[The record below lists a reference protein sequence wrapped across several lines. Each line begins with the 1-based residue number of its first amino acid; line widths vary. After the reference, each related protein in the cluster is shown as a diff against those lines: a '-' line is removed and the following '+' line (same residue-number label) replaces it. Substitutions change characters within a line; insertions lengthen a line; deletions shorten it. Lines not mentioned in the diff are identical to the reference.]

1 MAKGGGSNA
10 GRLAVAGG
18 AIVVLVGAFWFFG
31 ADFGDE
37 GEVLVEAPEVTASAA
52 ETDAGSSNA
61 GAVAEET
68 EPSTAERVASEA
80 TAIEL
85 PVFDTVRVEADGM
98 MVVAGRW
105 IIGEEVEVVLDITP
119 VVRAEVDGTGQFVA
133 ITMIEPSAQPRMLS
147 LVGDPDGARVQSAE
161 TILIAPFTTPAPL
174 EPVAEAEGVAESEMA
189 EQAGTDRE
197 GEPLGVGEPVSE
209 TGETDAESDDTQQ
222 DEQVI
227 VAEAVPAAE
236 ENVSQEES
244 IEAEQQPV
252 AGAEED
258 TVSGAVEQTTE
269 DTVAAVESPAPAET
283 AEAEVADAIAPG
295 TASEPNVPEV
305 EPVAESESADEAAPP
320 VMTGGA
326 EDSTAAEET
335 IAEASE
341 PVADV
346 VGQEAPSAA
355 NESAES
361 AEEKEPVIEE
371 ETVAESTAPTA
382 PALIV
387 ADEEGVRVMTD
398 EIPSSGISVDTISYD
413 LEGRVVVSGRGL
425 PIHAVRIYL
434 DNAPIAETNTGES
447 GRWEVRLD
455 AVDPGVYTMRVDLVA
470 EDGSV
475 EARIELPF
483 KREEPL
489 AVAAVMARD
498 TQAPEFSGVAVRTV
512 QPGNTLWA
520 ISQERYG
527 RGILYVHIFD
537 ANRNQIRNPD
547 LIYPGQLFLLPELTD
562 EQLTEQY

>member
-18 AIVVLVGAFWFFG
+18 AIVVLVGAFLFFG
-31 ADFGDE
+31 TEFGDE
-37 GEVLVEAPEVTASAA
+37 GEVVVEAPEVTASAP

-61 GAVAEET
+61 GAVTEET
-68 EPSTAERVASEA
+68 EPSTAERDASEA
-80 TAIEL
+80 TAVEL
-85 PVFDTVRVEADGM
+85 PVFDTVRVEVDGM

-105 IIGEEVEVVLDITP
+105 IIGEEIEVVLDITP

-133 ITMIEPSAQPRMLS
+133 ITMIEPSAQPRMLL

-174 EPVAEAEGVAESEMA
+174 EPVAEAEGVAENEMA

-197 GEPLGVGEPVSE
+197 GEPLGVGEPE
-209 TGETDAESDDTQQ
+209 PEAGETDAESDDPQQ

-236 ENVSQEES
+236 EIVSQEES

-252 AGAEED
+252 AGAEND
-258 TVSGAVEQTTE
+258 TVSGAADGTPEE
-269 DTVAAVESPAPAET
+269 MVAVTDSPAPAET
-283 AEAEVADAIAPG
+283 AEAEVAEAIAPE
-295 TASEPNVPEV
+295 TAY
-305 EPVAESESADEAAPP
+305 
-320 VMTGGA
+320 
-326 EDSTAAEET
+326 
-335 IAEASE
+335 E

-346 VGQEAPSAA
+346 AGQEAPSAA

-371 ETVAESTAPTA
+371 EMLAESTAPTA

-425 PIHAVRIYL
+425 PIQAVRIYL
-434 DNAPIAETNTGES
+434 DNAPIAETMTGES

-483 KREEPL
+483 KREEPQ

>member
-52 ETDAGSSNA
+52 ETGAGSSNA
-61 GAVAEET
+61 GAVTEET

-80 TAIEL
+80 TAVEL

-227 VAEAVPAAE
+227 IAEAVPAAE

-244 IEAEQQPV
+244 IEAEQRPV
-252 AGAEED
+252 AGAEDD

-295 TASEPNVPEV
+295 TASEPNVPEA
-305 EPVAESESADEAAPP
+305 EPVTESESADEAAPP

>member
-80 TAIEL
+80 TAVEL

-252 AGAEED
+252 AGAEDD

>member
-1 MAKGGGSNA
+1 
-10 GRLAVAGG
+10 
-18 AIVVLVGAFWFFG
+18 
-31 ADFGDE
+31 
-37 GEVLVEAPEVTASAA
+37 
-52 ETDAGSSNA
+52 
-61 GAVAEET
+61 
-68 EPSTAERVASEA
+68 
-80 TAIEL
+80 
-85 PVFDTVRVEADGM
+85 
-98 MVVAGRW
+98 
-105 IIGEEVEVVLDITP
+105 
-119 VVRAEVDGTGQFVA
+119 
-133 ITMIEPSAQPRMLS
+133 
-147 LVGDPDGARVQSAE
+147 
-161 TILIAPFTTPAPL
+161 
-174 EPVAEAEGVAESEMA
+174 
-189 EQAGTDRE
+189 
-197 GEPLGVGEPVSE
+197 
-209 TGETDAESDDTQQ
+209 
-222 DEQVI
+222 
-227 VAEAVPAAE
+227 VPAAE

-244 IEAEQQPV
+244 IEAEPQPV
-252 AGAEED
+252 AGSEND
-258 TVSGAVEQTTE
+258 TVSGAADGTPEE
-269 DTVAAVESPAPAET
+269 MVAVTDSPAPAEM
-283 AEAEVADAIAPG
+283 AEAEVAEAIAPE
-295 TASEPNVPEV
+295 TASEPNAPEV

-335 IAEASE
+335 VAEASE

-346 VGQEAPSAA
+346 AGQEAPSAA

-371 ETVAESTAPTA
+371 EMLAESTAPTA

-425 PIHAVRIYL
+425 PIQAVRIYL
-434 DNAPIAETNTGES
+434 DNAPIAETMTGES

-483 KREEPL
+483 KREEPQ

>member
-61 GAVAEET
+61 GAVTEET

-80 TAIEL
+80 TAVEL

-174 EPVAEAEGVAESEMA
+174 EPVAEAEGVTESEMA

-252 AGAEED
+252 AGADD

-434 DNAPIAETNTGES
+434 DNAPIAEMNTGES

>member
-1 MAKGGGSNA
+1 VAKGGGSNA

-18 AIVVLVGAFWFFG
+18 AIVALVGAFLFFG
-31 ADFGDE
+31 TEFGDE
-37 GEVLVEAPEVTASAA
+37 GEVVVEAPEVTASAP

-61 GAVAEET
+61 GAVTEET
-68 EPSTAERVASEA
+68 EPSTAERDASEA
-80 TAIEL
+80 TAVEL
-85 PVFDTVRVEADGM
+85 PVFDTVRVEVDGM

-105 IIGEEVEVVLDITP
+105 IIGEEIEVVLDITP

-133 ITMIEPSAQPRMLS
+133 ITMIEPSAQPRMLL

-174 EPVAEAEGVAESEMA
+174 EPVAEAEGVAENEMA

-197 GEPLGVGEPVSE
+197 GVPLGVGEPE
-209 TGETDAESDDTQQ
+209 PEAGETDAESDDPQQ

-236 ENVSQEES
+236 EIVSQEES

-252 AGAEED
+252 AGAEND
-258 TVSGAVEQTTE
+258 TVSGAADGTAEE
-269 DTVAAVESPAPAET
+269 MVAVTDSPAPAET
-283 AEAEVADAIAPG
+283 AEAEVAEAIAPE
-295 TASEPNVPEV
+295 TASEPNAPEV
-305 EPVAESESADEAAPP
+305 EPVAESESAVEAAPP

-335 IAEASE
+335 VAEASE

-346 VGQEAPSAA
+346 AGQEAPSAA

-371 ETVAESTAPTA
+371 EMLAESTAPTA

-425 PIHAVRIYL
+425 PIQAVRIYL
-434 DNAPIAETNTGES
+434 DNAPIAETMTGES

-483 KREEPL
+483 KREEPQ

>member
-174 EPVAEAEGVAESEMA
+174 EPVAEAEGVTESEMA

-252 AGAEED
+252 AGADD

-434 DNAPIAETNTGES
+434 DNAPIAEMNTGES

>member
-252 AGAEED
+252 AGAEDD